1 MDDSN
6 ELAQANF
13 MMLLCKYGE
22 VSAPNLRT
30 YFKVRS
36 YASKV
41 CITKEEYICF
51 NYVLM
56 KNKMMITLAVDIKQK

>member
-6 ELAQANF
+6 ELAQAIAGNNF

-22 VSAPNLRT
+22 VSTPNLRT
-30 YFKVRS
+30 YFKVSS

-41 CITKEEYICF
+41 CITK
-51 NYVLM
+51 
-56 KNKMMITLAVDIKQK
+56 

>member
-6 ELAQANF
+6 ELAQAIAGNF

-22 VSAPNLRT
+22 VSAPNIRT

-36 YASKV
+36 NASKV
-41 CITKEEYICF
+41 CITK
-51 NYVLM
+51 
-56 KNKMMITLAVDIKQK
+56 

>member
-1 MDDSN
+1 MTVMN
-6 ELAQANF
+6 WHKLLQENF
-13 MMLLCKYGE
+13 MMLLCKDGDQ

-41 CITKEEYICF
+41 CI
-51 NYVLM
+51 
-56 KNKMMITLAVDIKQK
+56 IK

>member
-1 MDDSN
+1 MN
-6 ELAQANF
+6 WHKLLQELNF

-41 CITKEEYICF
+41 CITK
-51 NYVLM
+51 
-56 KNKMMITLAVDIKQK
+56 

>member
-1 MDDSN
+1 
-6 ELAQANF
+6 
-13 MMLLCKYGE
+13 MLLCKDGE

-41 CITKEEYICF
+41 CILLNKNIF
-51 NYVLM
+51 VLITDE
-56 KNKMMITLAVDIKQK
+56 KNDDGSIQGNVVLNTGC

>member
-6 ELAQANF
+6 ELAQAIAGNF

-30 YFKVRS
+30 YFKVRCLML
-36 YASKV
+36 AK
-41 CITKEEYICF
+41 
-51 NYVLM
+51 YVLLN
-56 KNKMMITLAVDIKQK
+56 KNMFVLITDEK

>member
-6 ELAQANF
+6 ELAQAIAGNF
-13 MMLLCKYGE
+13 LMLLSKYGE

-41 CITKEEYICF
+41 CITK
-51 NYVLM
+51 
-56 KNKMMITLAVDIKQK
+56 

>member
-6 ELAQANF
+6 ELAQAITGNF
-13 MMLLCKYGE
+13 MMLLRKNGE
-22 VSAPNLRT
+22 VSATNLRT

-41 CITKEEYICF
+41 CI
-51 NYVLM
+51 
-56 KNKMMITLAVDIKQK
+56 IK